1 MTFHVGRHDQSA
13 RTLAKKLRFNHQMSL
28 KILHDRSA
36 VIMMGLL
43 IGVFLVCYGMHL
55 RWRCFHWARGI
66 SNISTRIFVVLKAP
80 IGFELQHA
88 TILIFLPT
96 VLRQLGQL
104 PTAHAKHIII
114 RNYQVYDKTWF
125 WILGLVLSFLAIT
138 GNGFVIFL
146 VCSRRYLHTKTNSF
160 IVSLAVADFCVG
172 LSIIPSLFV
181 CDVTKTCDWPQAFPS
196 WKDVVRW
203 LFSYLSVLNLC
214 SLVLDRYIAILKP
227 FKYITFMTRSR
238 VIQVITSCWIASF
251 TLVALKTA
259 LRLCCETPLTSIVAV
274 VVLMISMEIF
284 PCVLQIL
291 CFVSM
296 LIHVWKQDRS
306 ARTLGRISFKT
317 RNEKSA
323 VIMMGIVIGVFVVCY
338 GIYLRCSLVVLSDTN
353 ASCKDEQYKVPVLVL
368 NSAINPL
375 SYAFFKRDIKKEFKR
390 LISQVV

>member
-1 MTFHVGRHDQSA
+1 M
-13 RTLAKKLRFNHQMSL
+13 
-28 KILHDRSA
+28 
-36 VIMMGLL
+36 
-43 IGVFLVCYGMHL
+43 
-55 RWRCFHWARGI
+55 
-66 SNISTRIFVVLKAP
+66 
-80 IGFELQHA
+80 
-88 TILIFLPT
+88 
-96 VLRQLGQL
+96 
-104 PTAHAKHIII
+104 
-114 RNYQVYDKTWF
+114 
-125 WILGLVLSFLAIT
+125 
-138 GNGFVIFL
+138 
-146 VCSRRYLHTKTNSF
+146 
-160 IVSLAVADFCVG
+160 
-172 LSIIPSLFV
+172 
-181 CDVTKTCDWPQAFPS
+181 
-196 WKDVVRW
+196 
-203 LFSYLSVLNLC
+203 SVLNLC
-214 SLVLDRYIAILKP
+214 SLVLDRYIAIVKP

-296 LIHVWKQDRS
+296 LIYVWKQDRS

-353 ASCKDEQYKVPVLVL
+353 ASCKDEQYKIPVLVL
-368 NSAINPL
+368 NSAINPM